1 MAAFNDTARNL
12 NHMNEKKP
20 AHASRH
26 IASPA
31 QTALN
36 PGALTWDDFMLGV
49 SEENPIVE
57 TRASLGRLFQE

>member
-1 MAAFNDTARNL
+1 
-12 NHMNEKKP
+12 MNEKKP

-31 QTALN
+31 QKALN
-36 PGALTWDDFMLGV
+36 PGALTWDDFMSGV